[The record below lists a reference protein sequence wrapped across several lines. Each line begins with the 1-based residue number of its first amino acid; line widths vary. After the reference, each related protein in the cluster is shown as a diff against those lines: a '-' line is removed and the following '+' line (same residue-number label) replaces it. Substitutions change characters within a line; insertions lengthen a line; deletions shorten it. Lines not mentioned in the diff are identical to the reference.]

1 MPPLSRNTSSRKMS
15 MMACLFSLVAVS
27 GVSRAYGQAATES
40 VAKTTT
46 PPVPIAKPSDTSAP
60 QPAAVAPAATPLA
73 PVAAADAAPATAPSF
88 TISAPAAAAGF
99 KFKEGAKYSISG
111 IVDAY
116 ANYDGDSPSNGNTQL
131 RNFDLRANTVSL
143 TEARLTLAYD
153 PAPFGIR
160 ADIGFG
166 AAMDTMHPSNP
177 SGTGLKYVEQMFV
190 SIKPAKWKGFQAD
203 FGEFVT
209 SAGAEVAESGDNW
222 NYSRSLLFAYAIPY
236 YHFGIRTSMPVT
248 STTTV
253 GVQVVQGWNNIFDNN
268 SGKTLG
274 FTGVQ
279 SKKYYTLSGN
289 FYTGPE
295 NDNTTIGW
303 RNLIDSTL
311 LLTPNGKFNA
321 YINYDYGQN
330 RNANTKLTG
339 LGSLDHWQGIAFAG
353 HAQLTPRITATGRF
367 EYFADLTGFTTGTTQ
382 RLNEFTVTADYLVH
396 PGILFRS
403 EFRQDHSDS
412 KYFRKSST
420 PFATNLQPTLEF
432 ALIGF
437 FGPKT

>member
-1 MPPLSRNTSSRKMS
+1 
-15 MMACLFSLVAVS
+15 MACLFSLVAVS
-27 GVSRAYGQAATES
+27 GVSRALGQAATES
-40 VAKTTT
+40 VATATAS
-46 PPVPIAKPSDTSAP
+46 PAAKPAETSAP
-60 QPAAVAPAATPLA
+60 QAVAVASTASPATAPTDPAAAAAPAAV
-73 PVAAADAAPATAPSF
+73 PSF

-111 IVDAY
+111 IVDGY
-116 ANYDGDSPSNGNTQL
+116 ANYDGNSPSNGNTQL

-143 TEARLTLAYD
+143 TEAKLTLAYD

-160 ADIGFG
+160 ADIGLG
-166 AAMDTMHPSNP
+166 TALETMHPSNP

-190 SIKPAKWKGFQAD
+190 SAKPAKWKGFQAD
-203 FGEFVT
+203 FGQFVT
-209 SAGAEVAESGDNW
+209 SAGAEVIESGDNW

-248 STTTV
+248 SSTTV

-289 FYTGPE
+289 YYTGPE
-295 NDNTTIGW
+295 NNNTTIGW
-303 RNLIDSTL
+303 RNLIDTTL

-330 RNANTKLTG
+330 RNANAKLTG

-353 HAQLTPRITATGRF
+353 HAQLTPKITATGRF
-367 EYFADLTGFTTGTTQ
+367 EYFADLTGFATGTTQ

-412 KYFRKSST
+412 KYFQKSKIPS
-420 PFATNLQPTLEF
+420 ATNLQPTLEF
-432 ALIGF
+432 SLIGF